1 MCTGPKSSLSQKH
14 WSTVFRIDF
23 LQCLYKIQNFLLV
36 FPAMGTSKKRWTI
49 MENRFSVSKYL
60 SLEKYIKVINRIFQI
75 PYATL

>member
-1 MCTGPKSSLSQKH
+1 
-14 WSTVFRIDF
+14 
-23 LQCLYKIQNFLLV
+23 
-36 FPAMGTSKKRWTI
+36 MGTPKKRWAI